1 MLRAA
6 VVLLFVANVL
16 VFAWNKGWVGGAAAT
31 APRLE
36 QQVNPQRLALLN
48 QQAVTQLATRTC
60 VELGPLIG
68 DELLKRANAT
78 LASAG
83 VPGAAIESRVVD
95 TGGVWALATIKMPS
109 KDFRERKEETYRNA
123 RIAFEPLQG
132 FPDEQPTLVLSKHD
146 SEAAAQAALDAMT
159 RRNYKGLRVLRLQ
172 EPLRQTT
179 LRLARLD
186 GVQIGKLN
194 ALSNPP
200 WGEKRKDCAAEAP
213 TAASEA
219 SAANG
224 AGSGASATNGAG
236 AGSGSGSA
244 ASR

>member
-6 VVLLFVANVL
+6 VILLFVANVL
-16 VFAWNKGWVGGAAAT
+16 AFAWHKGWIAGAAPT

-36 QQVNPQRLALLN
+36 QQLHPERMTLLN
-48 QQAVTQLATRTC
+48 QKAVSQLSARSC
-60 VELGPLIG
+60 LELGPLMG
-68 DELLKRANAT
+68 DELLRRANAALT
-78 LASAG
+78 AAG
-83 VPGAAIESRVVD
+83 VPAGAVEARSVD

-109 KDFRERKEETYRNA
+109 KEFRERKEETYRNA

-146 SEAAAQAALDAMT
+146 SEDAAQAALDALSK
-159 RRNYKGLRVLRLQ
+159 RNYRGLRVLRLQ

-186 GVQIGKLN
+186 GLQVGKLN
-194 ALSNPP
+194 AISNPP
-200 WGEKRKDCAAEAP
+200 WGEKRKECDASAP
-213 TAASEA
+213 AASEA

-224 AGSGASATNGAG
+224 AGSS
-236 AGSGSGSA
+236 

>member
-36 QQVNPQRLALLN
+36 QQINPQRLTLLN

-68 DELLKRANAT
+68 DELLKRANAA

-83 VPGAAIESRVVD
+83 VPGSAIESRAVD

-172 EPLRQTT
+172 EPLQQTT

-200 WGEKRKDCAAEAP
+200 WGEKRKDCAADAP
-213 TAASEA
+213 SAASAASEA

-224 AGSGASATNGAG
+224 VNGAGSGAS
-236 AGSGSGSA
+236 
-244 ASR
+244 R

>member
-6 VVLLFVANVL
+6 VILLFVANVL
-16 VFAWNKGWVGGAAAT
+16 VLAWQRGWIAGAAQP

-36 QQVNPQRLALLN
+36 QQLNPDRLSLLN
-48 QQAVTQLATRTC
+48 QKAVTQLATLSC
-60 VELGPLIG
+60 VELGPLTG
-68 DELLKRANAT
+68 EEPVRRAAAALT
-78 LASAG
+78 TAGIPSSAWQMHTAD
-83 VPGAAIESRVVD
+83 GA
-95 TGGVWALATIKMPS
+95 GVWALATIKMPS
-109 KDFRERKEETYRNA
+109 KDFRERKEDTYRSA

-172 EPLRQTT
+172 APQASTT

-186 GVQIGKLN
+186 GLQVGKLD
-194 ALSNPP
+194 AIASPP
-200 WGEKRKDCAAEAP
+200 WGSARKSCEADATPPAPAP
-213 TAASEA
+213 T
-219 SAANG
+219 
-224 AGSGASATNGAG
+224 
-236 AGSGSGSA
+236 GSA